1 MERKS
6 QRTTILNYLQ
16 KNKKGVTSMKAF
28 WRWHITRLSAI
39 IFDLREKDY
48 NIITIREPN
57 TFCSG
62 SHARYVLLPKDSDWS
77 IL

>member
-1 MERKS
+1 MERTT
-6 QRTTILNYLQ
+6 QRTHILNYLQ

-39 IFDLREKDY
+39 IYDLREKGY
-48 NIITIREPN
+48 HIVTIREPN

-62 SHARYVLLPKDSDWS
+62 THARYVLLEKEP
-77 IL
+77 IGV